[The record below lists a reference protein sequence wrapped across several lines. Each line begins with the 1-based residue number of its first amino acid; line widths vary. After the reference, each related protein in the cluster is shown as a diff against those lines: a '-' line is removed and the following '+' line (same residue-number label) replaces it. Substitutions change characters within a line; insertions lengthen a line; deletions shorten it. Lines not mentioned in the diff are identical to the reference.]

1 MARKPVLTGGKRDE
15 IIGVAMK
22 LFFENGYEGTSVR
35 MIMDAVGGEIG
46 MFYHYFKSKDEL
58 FDRVVERF
66 FEGFRERFLMMTAGC
81 QTMEEFVDAF
91 LPLYAKSMTQFGI
104 LRENMHWSIQYAM
117 HARTVASLVPSV
129 ITFLKKQDLQT
140 DTPADILAGQL
151 VYGISATIHTPSFEM
166 LKPEDKKNCLI
177 EYINKLWG
185 VIS

>member
-15 IIGVAMK
+15 IISVSMK

-66 FEGFRERFLMMTAGC
+66 FEGFRERFEAMTAGC

-104 LRENMHWSIQYAM
+104 LRENMHWSIQQAM
-117 HARTVASLVPSV
+117 HAKTLAALVPAV
-129 ITFLKKQDLQT
+129 GALLQKMEVRS

-151 VYGISATIHTPSFEM
+151 VYGMSATLHSPAFEKM
-166 LKPEDKKNCLI
+166 GPEDQRNCLMAFM
-177 EYINKLWG
+177 KK
-185 VIS
+185 VI